1 MVRAVPAGRA
11 VVTTENKDNTAKGRK
26 QLLANYKSMTAKIG
40 RMSKQAALAA
50 GAIGAPLVLAVKKFA
65 EAGDKLD
72 KMSDRTKISVE
83 SLSELQFA
91 AEQTGTSI
99 DDLSSSMFRA
109 TRRIGN
115 AAMGTGPA
123 VRALESLGL
132 NAEDLSKLKPEK
144 QLYVLIDALNG
155 VGNEAQRSQ
164 FGFEVF
170 GDQWKS
176 IKPLIDS
183 GTLSINELRNEAKS
197 LGIVMTTEQASAAAE
212 LNDKMS
218 KLSNQFKQVVVDVG
232 GALAPAL
239 IQAAEEMQP
248 LIKQVVEWI
257 RNNPNLIKGIGI
269 TAASLGGLSVVLKA
283 INIIMMANPFMLIV
297 VGLTAAIPLVDQL
310 NKRLGN
316 TKEELAGIG
325 GAFGPA
331 EKDVIGARGQ
341 AGNAR
346 KQFEDSK
353 KFIKAANQRRLQD
366 PREQARLQQVFFKN
380 LNHVAKRFKEVGD
393 TMQKGIDKA
402 DRAKAF
408 ETASSQATSMAKDA
422 VGRFGEVFKR
432 GIGAAG
438 TAIGLAAEFGQGQQL
453 ANQATQTISGG
464 LGASALGIVRQQG
477 ARQMDQ
483 LVESNQR
490 QEELSRR
497 LLDEIS
503 GMRDEL
509 G

>member
-40 RMSKQAALAA
+40 KLSKQAAL
-50 GAIGAPLVLAVKKFA
+50 GASAIAAPLALAVKKFT
-65 EAGDKLD
+65 EQGDKID
-72 KMSDRTKISVE
+72 KMAKRTGLATDDVQSLAFALEQSGSSIEAIEPAFKALNRNLLDMSRDTATAKDNFADLGIDFESFMKLSPADRFREIAKQLKTIPDAGMRSALAVKFLGRSGADVLPLLGDLENLE
-83 SLSELQFA
+83 SEFK
-91 AEQTGTSI
+91 
-99 DDLSSSMFRA
+99 D
-109 TRRIGN
+109 
-115 AAMGTGPA
+115 MGTA
-123 VRALESLGL
+123 MSE
-132 NAEDLSKLKPEK
+132 
-144 QLYVLIDALNG
+144 
-155 VGNEAQRSQ
+155 
-164 FGFEVF
+164 
-170 GDQWKS
+170 
-176 IKPLIDS
+176 
-183 GTLSINELRNEAKS
+183 
-197 LGIVMTTEQASAAAE
+197 EQVAAAAK
-212 LNDKMS
+212 LNDEMN
-218 KLSNQFKQVVVDVG
+218 KLNHQFKQVVVEVG
-232 GALAPAL
+232 GALAPAIMEL
-239 IQAAEEMQP
+239 AKDMQP
-248 LIKQVVEWI
+248 AIKQVVEWI
-257 RNNPNLIKGIGI
+257 RNNPNLIKGIGMLVP
-269 TAASLGGLSVVLKA
+269 ALGGLSLALKA
-283 INIIMMANPFMLIV
+283 INIIMMANPFMLMV

-346 KQFEDSK
+346 KQFEESK

-402 DRAKAF
+402 ESAKAF